1 MKIFVL
7 STLLRA
13 LITLFICIGTVL
25 WGAFQAII
33 GIPAEENP
41 ALIFSKTF
49 IDASLPII
57 SVIVSISV
65 LVISCKFLWTN
76 LKPRLKKHYF
86 MGRNLYYIAMDTL
99 NVARILTTLF
109 LLGILFFRIF
119 SPELITD
126 ETLGVFTLLLG
137 VFASLVVAMILSI
150 AFAILSF
157 AWKKIKFALRKIA

>member
-1 MKIFVL
+1 MKIFIL
-7 STLLRA
+7 SILIRA
-13 LITLFICIGTVL
+13 LIMLIVCIGTVL
-25 WGAFQAII
+25 WGAFRSIV

-41 ALIFSKTF
+41 TSIFSKTF
-49 IDASLPII
+49 IDTSLPII

-65 LVISCKFLWTN
+65 LVISCKFLWTT

-86 MGRNLYYIAMDTL
+86 MGRNLYYIAVDTL
-99 NVARILTTLF
+99 NVSRILTTLF

-137 VFASLVVAMILSI
+137 VFVSLVVAIILSI
-150 AFAILSF
+150 AFTILSF
-157 AWKKIKFALRKIA
+157 AWKKINLLLTK